1 MRLYSDPG
9 NAPTT
14 LIASSYPKIRR
25 VNFTHLYQ
33 KLQIFSKYFTLTER
47 NRPKKDPSGKKRLK
61 KQLLRWKR
69 EREMVWNSIR
79 KGRLSR
85 MTRLSIRVGGRQRIS
100 HASSF
105 HFIPRTSSGGLPPP
119 LSREWRELEWFQRGR
134 QRNGRYSSI
143 LRRFPWKTMQTRG
156 RIPSSTQHLNRTTL
170 VEWENRV
177 IRPWIA

>member
-1 MRLYSDPG
+1 MRLYWQRANNPDCLLLSQ
-9 NAPTT
+9 NQTRKFHAPLSKTPNFQQVFHT
-14 LIASSYPKIRR
+14 YWKKPTKEGSIAG
-25 VNFTHLYQ
+25 
-33 KLQIFSKYFTLTER
+33 E
-47 NRPKKDPSGKKRLK
+47 KRLK

-105 HFIPRTSSGGLPPP
+105 HFIPRASSGGLPPP
-119 LSREWRELEWFQRGR
+119 LSREWRGLEWFQRGR

-156 RIPSSTQHLNRTTL
+156 RIPSSALHAT
-170 VEWENRV
+170 
-177 IRPWIA
+177 P

>member
-1 MRLYSDPG
+1 M
-9 NAPTT
+9 
-14 LIASSYPKIRR
+14 K
-25 VNFTHLYQ
+25 
-33 KLQIFSKYFTLTER
+33 ER
-47 NRPKKDPSGKKRLK
+47 EK
-61 KQLLRWKR
+61 
-69 EREMVWNSIR
+69 EMVWNSIR

-119 LSREWRELEWFQRGR
+119 LSREWRGLEWFQRGR

-177 IRPWIA
+177 IRPNRIVCLIQASQGTPFSKKFFKISFHRIDSCLILRSLTFNWIDVGNIVFKVFCKSGLRSDESR